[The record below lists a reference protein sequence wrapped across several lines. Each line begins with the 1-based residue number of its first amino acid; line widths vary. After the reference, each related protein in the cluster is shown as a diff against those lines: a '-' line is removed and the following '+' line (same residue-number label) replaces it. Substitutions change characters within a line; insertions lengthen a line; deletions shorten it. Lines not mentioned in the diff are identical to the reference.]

1 MQMKKYIG
9 NAKMAV
15 LSLGLIA
22 SSLVIGTSCSDNDE
36 VITGYNWNISG
47 NKIVEIKPE
56 RSKFLRNPL
65 QGWNIYTGIGS
76 GLMDNFW
83 EIYDNFESSVGNIKV
98 SDYGTTL
105 YIRGAWSD
113 FNPEEGVYIW
123 QDGVNTDPA
132 RRFRMLVEGA
142 KERDLKLAF
151 TFVVD
156 SRDKHYDFTPKY
168 VKDAGCSGYVTRT
181 GSVDV
186 WSPYPD
192 DPIFQEKYAKFLQD
206 FAAKYNDPDVT
217 NYVSGFGLGM
227 WGETHT
233 LKYKAVDAETD
244 SNKKKEVEREVKYKV
259 FEWITDLM
267 SQTFTK
273 VPIFIN
279 YHRCILSSSG
289 FDGAN
294 LEDAADLIDRAVKKG
309 FSLRH
314 DAFGMKQYYKDWER
328 GIATTYRYTCP
339 FIMEGGWVESS
350 HGSSIKGDGYAD
362 YAEVRKGE
370 FDEAKG
376 ANVNMMDFRFSNNPM
391 TGETHSWFNSAYSL
405 VEKFIAEGAYR
416 LYPDKISVPENAS
429 LGSKITLVHRWS
441 NLGWGYCPTNLP
453 QWNQKYKVAFALLDK
468 NTEKPIQVFV
478 DQEPK
483 LSDWVKGKPHTYSTE
498 ITLSGVTP
506 GKYLWAVGL
515 VDTTK
520 DNNIGIYIS
529 ARDEYLTADGWV
541 KLSDVTI
548 E

>member
-1 MQMKKYIG
+1 MQMRNYMSKV
-9 NAKMAV
+9 KMTAM
-15 LSLGLIA
+15 SLALIT
-22 SSLVIGTSCSDNDE
+22 STLFIGTSCSDKDDLDA
-36 VITGYNWNISG
+36 TGYSWNVTG
-47 NKIVEIKPE
+47 NKIVNIKPE

-76 GLMDNFW
+76 GMMDNFW
-83 EIYDNFESSVGNIKV
+83 DIYDNFDSSEGKVKV

-123 QDGVNTDPA
+123 QDGVNTEPA
-132 RRFRMLVEGA
+132 KRFRMLVNGA
-142 KERDLKLAF
+142 KERNLKLAF

-156 SRDKHYDFTPKY
+156 SRDKHYNFTPDY
-168 VKDAGCSGYVTRT
+168 VREAGCKGYVTTT
-181 GSVDV
+181 GSVQV

-206 FAAKYNDPDVT
+206 FAAKYNDPDIT
-217 NYVSGFGLGM
+217 NYVSGFGLGK

-233 LKYKAVDAETD
+233 LKYWAVDNKEKTEKET
-244 SNKKKEVEREVKYKV
+244 KYEV

-267 SQTFTK
+267 AKTFTK

-279 YHRCILSSSG
+279 YHRCLLSSSS

-294 LEDAADLIDRAVKKG
+294 LDDTADLIDRAVKKG

-328 GIATTYRYTCP
+328 RIATTYRYQCP
-339 FIMEGGWVESS
+339 FIMEGGWVKSS

-370 FDEAKG
+370 FDEGKG
-376 ANVNMMDFRFSNNPM
+376 ANVNMMDFRFSSSPQ
-391 TGETHSWFNSAYSL
+391 TGETHSWFNSAFKL
-405 VEKFIAEGAYR
+405 VKEFIADGGYR
-416 LYPDKISVPENAS
+416 LYPDKISLPENAS
-429 LGSKITLVHRWS
+429 SNGKVVLTHRWS

-468 NTEKPIQVFV
+468 TTEKSVKVFV
-478 DQEPK
+478 DPNPEI
-483 LSDWVKGKPHTYSTE
+483 SDWVQGTPHTYKTE
-498 ITLSGVTP
+498 LTLSDVTP
-506 GKYLWAVGL
+506 GQYEWAVGI

-520 DNNIGIYIS
+520 DNAIGIIIS
-529 ARDEYLTADGWV
+529 ARDEYQTEDGWV

-548 E
+548 K

>member
-1 MQMKKYIG
+1 MKNYIG
-9 NAKMAV
+9 KAKMAV

-22 SSLVIGTSCSDNDE
+22 SSLVVGTSCSDNDE
-36 VITGYNWNISG
+36 VTAGYNWNISG
-47 NKIVEIKPE
+47 NKVVEIKPE

-65 QGWNIYTGIGS
+65 QGWNIYTGIGD
-76 GLMDNFW
+76 GLIDNFW
-83 EIYDNFESSVGNIKV
+83 DVYDNFESSVGKIKV

-123 QDGVNTDPA
+123 QEGVDTKPA

-142 KERDLKLAF
+142 KVRDLKLAF

-156 SRDKHYDFTPKY
+156 SRDKHYNFTPNY
-168 VKDAGCSGYVTRT
+168 VKEAGCEGYVTRT

-192 DPIFQEKYAKFLQD
+192 DPIFQEKYAKFLKD

-279 YHRCILSSSG
+279 YHRCLLSSSS
-289 FDGAN
+289 FDGAS
-294 LEDAADLIDRAVKKG
+294 LTDAADLIDRAVKKG

-328 GIATTYRYTCP
+328 GIATSYRYTCP

-350 HGSSIKGDGYAD
+350 HGNSIKGDGYANF
-362 YAEVRKGE
+362 AEVRKGE

-376 ANVNMMDFRFSNNPM
+376 ANVNMMDFRYSNNPM
-391 TGETHSWFNSAYSL
+391 TGETHSWFNSAYNL
-405 VEKFIAEGAYR
+405 VENFIADGGYR

-429 LGSKITLVHRWS
+429 VDGKVTLTHRWS

-453 QWNQKYKVAFALLDK
+453 QWNQKFKVAFALLDK
-468 NTEKPIQVFV
+468 SNEKPVQIFV
-478 DQEPK
+478 DPEPK
-483 LSDWVKGKPHTYSTE
+483 LSDWVKDKPHTYNTNL
-498 ITLSGVTP
+498 TLSGVTP
-506 GKYLWAVGL
+506 GQYVWAVGI

-520 DNNIGIYIS
+520 DNSIGIYIS
-529 ARDEYLTADGWV
+529 ARDEYQTADGWV

-548 E
+548 K